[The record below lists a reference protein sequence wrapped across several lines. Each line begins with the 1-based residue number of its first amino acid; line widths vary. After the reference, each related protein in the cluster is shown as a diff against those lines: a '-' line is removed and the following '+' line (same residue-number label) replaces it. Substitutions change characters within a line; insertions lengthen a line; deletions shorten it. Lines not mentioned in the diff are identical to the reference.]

1 MGRKTVELPGIRG
14 RVKLKK
20 TCCRSEP
27 RCRGCPV
34 VVMRLQ
40 RLDTTGL
47 SDKKLAKA
55 VKKARRT

>member
-1 MGRKTVELPGIRG
+1 VSRKTVDLPGIR
-14 RVKLKK
+14 RPVKVKK
-20 TCCRSEP
+20 HCCRSAP
-27 RCRGCPV
+27 RCTGCPV

-40 RLDTTGL
+40 RLDSTGM